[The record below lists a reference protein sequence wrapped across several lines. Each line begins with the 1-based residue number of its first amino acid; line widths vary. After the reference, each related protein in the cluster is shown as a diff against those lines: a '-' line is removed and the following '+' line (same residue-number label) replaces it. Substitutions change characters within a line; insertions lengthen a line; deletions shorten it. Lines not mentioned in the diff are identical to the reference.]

1 MIILANG
8 AVKSGS
14 TWLFHIA
21 RELTRFG
28 PPPAC
33 YANPKWQSQ
42 PVYSID
48 QAKLGPFLGDGEVQG
63 INILAK
69 NHFGGRQE
77 RDLLLS
83 HPLVRVLNIT
93 RDIRDVVTS
102 AYHHGRLVQNNLDDF
117 SSYYWRR
124 GRIVAQNVL
133 DYQIIWD
140 LHSER
145 YLCVSYEKLLENFS
159 GEVKRIGLFLGHSLT
174 VSDIERIY
182 KATSPAVLTAS
193 YGFSDLNRFRSGT
206 SGDWRNHFDKASE
219 ADLALLI
226 QRSRH
231 PLHRLALTGPSFLGR
246 LCQPWRF
253 NNPRD

>member
-21 RELTRFG
+21 RELTHFG
-28 PPPAC
+28 PPPAR

-48 QAKLGPFLGDGEVQG
+48 QSKLGTFLRDGEVVG
-63 INILAK
+63 CDMLAK

-83 HPLVRVLNIT
+83 LPFLRVLNIT

-102 AYHHGRLVQNNLDDF
+102 AYHHGRLAQKNLDDF
-117 SSYYWRR
+117 TSYYWRR
-124 GRIVAQNVL
+124 GRIVAQKVM

-140 LHSER
+140 VHSTR
-145 YLCVSYEKLLENFS
+145 YLCVSYEELLANFS
-159 GEVKRIGLFLGHSLT
+159 GEVERIGLFLGQPPT
-174 VSDIERIY
+174 AADIERIY
-182 KATSPAVLTAS
+182 QATSPSALTAN
-193 YGFSDLNRFRSGT
+193 YGFSDLNRYRSGT
-206 SGDWRNHFDKASE
+206 SGDWRNHFDKDCE

-231 PLHRLALTGPSFLGR
+231 PFHRLALTGPAFLRR
-246 LCQPWRF
+246 LCKPWRF
-253 NNPRD
+253 EIPRD